1 MNSKDEEEIFVDT
14 RRDRNVI
21 IDYEKMKNKKKMKII
36 NCEEYDMIN
45 PINYT
50 ATIKN
55 DNSIENNILE

>member
-36 NCEEYDMIN
+36 NCEEYD
-45 PINYT
+45 
-50 ATIKN
+50 
-55 DNSIENNILE
+55 